1 MSKPTLPDLIESIIL
16 AGQEMQ
22 HLRNLNVFIG
32 EEWRH
37 EVLSLEASLWD
48 TIDEWK
54 DDIRMVEGYDVI

>member
-22 HLRNLNVFIG
+22 HLRNLNEFVAEG
-32 EEWRH
+32 WRP
-37 EVLSLEASLWD
+37 EVILLENGLWD
-48 TIDEWK
+48 VIDEWK